1 MEKTLCY
8 IIMKSVYRD
17 VSDINDV
24 ELERKLV
31 ICRFSTGEEINLRAI
46 TQSVQN
52 NVVIK
57 NMSEWKL

>member
-1 MEKTLCY
+1 
-8 IIMKSVYRD
+8 MKSVYRD

>member
-1 MEKTLCY
+1 
-8 IIMKSVYRD
+8 MKSVYRD

-31 ICRFSTGEEINLRAI
+31 ICRFSTGEEISLRAI